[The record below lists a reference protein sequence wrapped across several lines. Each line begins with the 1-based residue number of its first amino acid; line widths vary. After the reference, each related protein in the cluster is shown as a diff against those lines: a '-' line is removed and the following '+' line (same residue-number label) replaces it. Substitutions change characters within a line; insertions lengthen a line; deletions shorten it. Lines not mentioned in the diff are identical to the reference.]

1 MKKTIV
7 VGIPDKYLQD
17 LISTLENNPNCK
29 NVLKKYTSFQFFNDY
44 KIGEADIIFL
54 DCSIP
59 DRDILQIAKKIRE
72 LDNKPLIIGVSLKNN
87 PIQRNQFKDKINK
100 SDYIVKTE
108 DYSSVINVIFND
120 SGAKTTEKNSTF
132 EKNGLLSDKTILVI
146 DDFENTLNIVQY
158 SLEQA
163 GFNVVTA
170 LSGRE
175 ALRKIDAKLIPN
187 VIITDLNMPKMD
199 GFELIEN
206 IRKFEHLKNIPIFIL
221 TTEFS
226 VAKKIRAKDLNIT
239 GWIQKPYDIT
249 EFIEIIKKAI

>member
-1 MKKTIV
+1 MEKAIV
-7 VGIPDKYLQD
+7 VGIPDKYLQN
-17 LISTLENNPNCK
+17 LISELEKRPNCK
-29 NVLKKYTSFQFFNDY
+29 SVLKKYTSFQFFSDY
-44 KIGEADIIFL
+44 KIGETDIIFL
-54 DCSIP
+54 DNSIP
-59 DRDILQIAKKIRE
+59 DKDILQVAKEIRD
-72 LDNKPLIIGVSLKNN
+72 LDNKPLIIGVSLRKN
-87 PIQRNQFKDKINK
+87 PIQIKQFKDSISK
-100 SDYIVKTE
+100 SDYIIKTE
-108 DYSSVINVIFND
+108 NNLTLLDKVLDNTGF
-120 SGAKTTEKNSTF
+120 KTKETANNFHKD
-132 EKNGLLSDKTILVI
+132 KLLSNKTILVI

-187 VIITDLNMPKMD
+187 IIITDLNMPKMD

-226 VAKKIRAKDLNIT
+226 IAKKIRAKDLKIT